1 MKIESSDNASA
12 TTPEPALPS
21 PAGSKKNQN
30 LVVSLIL
37 GGIVVA
43 LSLLALQVTGTDFG
57 GKKSEVEK
65 LREELN
71 AKRQS
76 MGFVEGT
83 TGPSVESPAQLAT
96 RLSTESSQLARLV
109 SQLQASVESL
119 GRELQMSQTTVR
131 SLSNQLASATNA
143 TIDTDD
149 LRRQLTEA
157 LSRATASEDRLN
169 EIQKQSAGAP
179 TQNQLETLLAERDQL
194 RAMVAQLK
202 NKELSPESTE

>member
-1 MKIESSDNASA
+1 MKNESSDNAPA
-12 TTPEPALPS
+12 KTPEPV
-21 PAGSKKNQN
+21 PASQTGSKTNQN

-37 GGIVVA
+37 GGIVIA

-57 GKKSEVEK
+57 GEKSEVEK

-76 MGFVEGT
+76 MGFADGT

-109 SQLQASVESL
+109 SQLQASMESL

-131 SLSNQLASATNA
+131 SLSSQLASATNA
-143 TIDTDD
+143 TIDTDE

-157 LSRATASEDRLN
+157 LSRATASEDRLSQ
-169 EIQKQSAGAP
+169 IQKQSAGAP

-202 NKELSPESTE
+202 NKELSPDSAE